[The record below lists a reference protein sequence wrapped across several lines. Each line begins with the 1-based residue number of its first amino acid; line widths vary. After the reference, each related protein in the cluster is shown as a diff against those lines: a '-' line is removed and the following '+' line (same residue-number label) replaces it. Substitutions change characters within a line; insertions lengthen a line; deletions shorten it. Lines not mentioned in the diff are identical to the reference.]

1 MVNHSRRLFL
11 SFSHVFIHLVFK
23 VFSFFHSTQKI
34 FRYHS
39 PWSRATGLLSD
50 CCSLCWTFSC
60 HNVDILKCKQLV
72 KRETSS
78 WIAFRFRGT
87 REEWEDHLMPS
98 EFCFPASTSTRFFRR
113 LALLQLNVLLL
124 MVGSRF
130 DYIEEGLSTW
140 RPNWGCNDSP
150 VTLPIAFILNPAA
163 SDKLRLRTSAWA
175 RSRLN
180 RLPWTSLFLPP
191 SVDGFA

>member
-1 MVNHSRRLFL
+1 MDQTWKSGE
-11 SFSHVFIHLVFK
+11 SFSK
-23 VFSFFHSTQKI
+23 AFSFFLACFH
-34 FRYHS
+34 
-39 PWSRATGLLSD
+39 PSRVQSLFILPLHTKDIPLSLSLKSRDWALSD

-113 LALLQLNVLLL
+113 LASMQLKYFAIDGRITIRLY
-124 MVGSRF
+124 RR
-130 DYIEEGLSTW
+130 
-140 RPNWGCNDSP
+140 RPLH
-150 VTLPIAFILNPAA
+150 VTA
-163 SDKLRLRTSAWA
+163 KLR
-175 RSRLN
+175 
-180 RLPWTSLFLPP
+180 F
-191 SVDGFA
+191 